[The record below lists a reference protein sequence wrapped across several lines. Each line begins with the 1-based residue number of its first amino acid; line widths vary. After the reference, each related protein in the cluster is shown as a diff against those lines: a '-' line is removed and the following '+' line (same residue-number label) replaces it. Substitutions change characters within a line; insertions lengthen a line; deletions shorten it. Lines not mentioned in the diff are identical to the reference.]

1 MADLPNIHPG
11 EVLQEDFLEPL
22 GLSAYRLAKDLN
34 VPQTRVSAILHGER
48 SITADTAT
56 RLGRYFRTSPAFWL
70 NLQADYD
77 LEELRRTKGG
87 ELERVRPRDDIPT
100 GGDVA
105 AE

>member
-1 MADLPNIHPG
+1 MAELPNIHPG

-34 VPQTRVSAILHGER
+34 IPQTRVSAVLHGER
-48 SITADTAT
+48 SITADTAS
-56 RLGRYFRTSPAFWL
+56 RLGRYFRTSPRFWL

-77 LEELRRTKGG
+77 LEALRRNRRD
-87 ELERVRPRDDIPT
+87 EIERIQPRDDIAVAEPE
-100 GGDVA
+100 A